1 MPNPIF
7 DIARIF
13 FGLRGHLNIEDFFMS
28 TLLGKFFL
36 KTIGEIFFVIIMFST
51 NHLQRIVKV
60 IRVILPSRI
69 GTYFMAWMS
78 LNRRLLEPSNEPIKF
93 DAFIWG
99 WQILVTI
106 VVIAMMVFLVQS
118 LATAHKLNR
127 KVKYN

>member
-7 DIARIF
+7 DVSRIF
-13 FGLRGHLNIEDFFMS
+13 FGLRGYLNIEDFFMS

-36 KTIGEIFFVIIMFST
+36 KTIGEIFFVITMFST
-51 NHLQRIVKV
+51 SHLQRIVKV
-60 IRVILPSRI
+60 IRMVLPSRI

-106 VVIAMMVFLVQS
+106 AVVVMAVSLIQS
-118 LATAHKLNR
+118 LASAHKLNR